1 MAENELSVVNA
12 SSATK
17 LTRSFDLNNA
27 GIHLQGALVAE
38 APEVPVSGGTVR
50 YSVTPSAS
58 VPLVP
63 PAAAY
68 RYARVRAYNSTASA
82 TARLYYRQDGTAP
95 LNSGS
100 NATGFL
106 LHGNAMIVRLANAA
120 NWRAIAESGMTGTYE
135 LYVEWLTI
143 PSS

>member
-1 MAENELSVVNA
+1 MAENELTVVNA
-12 SSATK
+12 SAATK
-17 LTRSFDLNNA
+17 STRSFDLNGS
-27 GIHLQGALVAE
+27 GIHAQGALVAE
-38 APEVPVSGGTVR
+38 MPEVPVTGGTVR

-63 PAAAY
+63 PSSAY
-68 RYARVRAYNSTASA
+68 RYARLRAYQSAASA

-95 LNSGS
+95 LNSGT
-100 NATGFL
+100 NATGYL
-106 LHGNAMIVRLANAA
+106 LHGDAILVRLANAA
-120 NWRAIAESGMTGTYE
+120 NWRGIAESGMSGTFE